1 MWKFFANCELQIFIS
16 ESREIN
22 QFTCVYEFASGFPM
36 KNFKNDEGVQ
46 IEEMIY
52 YFFRKEDKVKKDK
65 HHHHHHDHDDHDHH
79 HHDLGITDKDF
90 GGVEE
95 EDKEMGS
102 FLNILKNYKNSYE
115 ENNKQDPKK
124 KLKSNNIKSSIEI
137 SNPILQA
144 GGIKNDQIEMIFS
157 IEKRSERN
165 YVPQFE
171 PLSEEEILAGTRD
184 DIG

>member
-1 MWKFFANCELQIFIS
+1 
-16 ESREIN
+16 
-22 QFTCVYEFASGFPM
+22 
-36 KNFKNDEGVQ
+36 
-46 IEEMIY
+46 MIY

-115 ENNKQDPKK
+115 ENNK
-124 KLKSNNIKSSIEI
+124 
-137 SNPILQA
+137 
-144 GGIKNDQIEMIFS
+144 
-157 IEKRSERN
+157 
-165 YVPQFE
+165 
-171 PLSEEEILAGTRD
+171 
-184 DIG
+184 